1 MAQAAV
7 EQSHDEYG
15 IIWPPAIAPYL
26 VIISIPNMQE
36 PQQVAVAEMLYQE
49 LQKAG
54 IDVLLDDRPER
65 AGVKFKDADLLGIPY
80 RVVPGRALAQNKVEI
95 ITRKGRISQEILV
108 SEVVDF
114 FQQLKP

>member
-1 MAQAAV
+1 
-7 EQSHDEYG
+7 
-15 IIWPPAIAPYL
+15 

-36 PQQVAVAEMLYQE
+36 PQQVEVAEKLYQE
-49 LQKAG
+49 LQNAG

-80 RVVPGRALAQNKVEI
+80 RIVPGRSLAQNKVEI

-108 SEVVDF
+108 SEVVEF
-114 FQQLKP
+114 FRKLNP